1 MAANG
6 RIDVHHHV
14 LPEFY
19 IKAQKGAGIR
29 GTAYRGFPEWTPSHS
44 MSVMDNENIAAAI
57 LSFTSPGIW
66 FGDIAQTRDLARQC
80 NDYLAGLTADHSGR
94 LGGFASLPLPDI
106 DASIEECSRALDD
119 LELDGINS
127 ADQYRRKIYR
137 PSRFRAAL
145 FGTEQTCGCRFHP
158 SMLSARDRSQRMGY
172 SRMLIDYPFETT
184 RVAVNLI
191 LQGVVQRYPNI
202 KFILSHSGGTLPF
215 LAHRTRSSTRTC
227 RSAITIPKARCLI
240 SGASGSTQHYP
251 GTPSRLRA

>member
-80 NDYLAGLTADHSGR
+80 NDYLAGLTALQH
-94 LGGFASLPLPDI
+94 
-106 DASIEECSRALDD
+106 
-119 LELDGINS
+119 IN
-127 ADQYRRKIYR
+127 
-137 PSRFRAAL
+137 
-145 FGTEQTCGCRFHP
+145 
-158 SMLSARDRSQRMGY
+158 
-172 SRMLIDYPFETT
+172 
-184 RVAVNLI
+184 
-191 LQGVVQRYPNI
+191 
-202 KFILSHSGGTLPF
+202 
-215 LAHRTRSSTRTC
+215 
-227 RSAITIPKARCLI
+227 
-240 SGASGSTQHYP
+240 
-251 GTPSRLRA
+251 